1 MKIKQTV
8 RKMFPDAAVLKLK
21 KAIGIRNSQK
31 MLEKKKQVQ
40 PYRKGYYAQ
49 GINLIGDIQ
58 AETGLGQSMR
68 ILAGI
73 IKKGGIPF
81 EIRQTNLHGD
91 LEHNDNTWAHKLVE
105 KVKYDVNIIHWIPET
120 WAADYN
126 EADNSLF
133 DYRYNIAYWLWELE
147 DFPDRWLPGI
157 RTVDE
162 IWTPSE
168 FISNSIRK
176 KTDKPVITIPY
187 AIEMKREGYLDRK
200 YFSLP
205 EDKLLFLTMYDFIS
219 ISERKNPEA
228 VIDAYMKAFPVGD
241 SHVENDMVGIVIKVN
256 HAEEKK
262 LVELKNKLK
271 NYKNVYF
278 ITKNLTRLEVDS
290 LLNMCDI
297 LVSLHRSEGFGLP
310 LAEAMAL
317 GKPVIA
323 TNWSASI
330 EFMNEENA
338 CLVDYRLIKL
348 KKTIGPYE
356 KGNYW
361 ADADTSHAAYYMK
374 KLWEDKEYR
383 ELIGKNAENH
393 VKEHLTYTCSADR
406 MKNRL
411 KEIYEANSI
420 C

>member
-1 MKIKQTV
+1 MKMKQAV
-8 RKMFPDAAVLKLK
+8 RRILPDAAALKLK
-21 KAIGIRNSQK
+21 KAIGMRNSQK
-31 MLEKKKQVQ
+31 MLERKKQVQ
-40 PYRKGYYAQ
+40 PYRQGYYQQ
-49 GINLIGDIQ
+49 GINLIGDVQ

-68 ILAGI
+68 ILAGMI
-73 IKKGGIPF
+73 EKSEIPF
-81 EIRQTNLHGD
+81 EIKQTNLHGN
-91 LEHNDNTWAHKLVE
+91 LEHNDNAWAHKLVE
-105 KVKYDVNIIHWIPET
+105 NVKYDVNIIHWIPET

-157 RTVDE
+157 QTVDE

-187 AIEMKREGYLDRK
+187 AIEVKKEGYLDRK

-241 SHVENDMVGIVIKVN
+241 FHVENDTVGIVIKVN

-262 LVELKNKLK
+262 LVELKDKLK

-338 CLVDYRLIKL
+338 CLVDYKLIKL

-383 ELIGKNAENH
+383 ELIGKDAENH

>member
-1 MKIKQTV
+1 MKVKKAI
-8 RKMFPDAAVLKLK
+8 RKMLPDAVVLKLK
-21 KAIGIRNSQK
+21 KAIGIRRSQK
-31 MLEKKKQVQ
+31 MLEKKKLVQ
-40 PYRKGYYAQ
+40 PYQHGHYPQ

-68 ILAGI
+68 ILAEI
-73 IKKGGIPF
+73 MKKGGIPF
-81 EIRQTNLHGD
+81 KIKQTNLHGN

-105 KVKYDVNIIHWIPET
+105 TVKYDVNIIHWIPET
-120 WAADYN
+120 WSAVYSK
-126 EADNSLF
+126 ADNSLF

-147 DFPDRWLPGI
+147 DFTDRWLPGI
-157 RTVDE
+157 QTVDE

-187 AIEMKREGYLDRK
+187 AIEMKKESCLERE

-241 SHVENDMVGIVIKVN
+241 SHVENDAVGIVIKVN

-262 LVELKNKLK
+262 LEELKKRLK
-271 NYKNVYF
+271 KYKNVYF
-278 ITKNLTRLEVDS
+278 ITKNLTRFEVDS
-290 LLNMCDI
+290 LLNMCDV

-348 KKTIGPYE
+348 KKTTGPYE

-393 VKEHLTYTCSADR
+393 VKKHLTYTCSADR